1 MAFVVHVTFDRD
13 LMLSDVRAGLAADPR
28 QLPSKYFYDERGSQL
43 FDEITRLPEYYPTSA
58 ERALLQHR
66 AATIISIACPAT
78 LIELGAGSSDKT
90 RLLLDEMLKSRLSD
104 TTYIPVDVSADF
116 LTTSVTQLRDEY
128 PSLTT
133 HPVVADFSAQFA
145 LPAHP
150 LPALHAFLGS
160 TIGNFTPPEAV
171 ELVSSVRKRMAVGDF
186 FLLGVDLRKDPLK
199 IERAYNDTRGV
210 TAEFNRNILHAVNDR
225 LGANFDTSTFD
236 HNAVYNTNEHR
247 IEMRLISR
255 ATQTVSIPG
264 IGDVSFA
271 PGDAILTELSYKY
284 DRAAATD
291 LLTRSGLQ
299 LSEWFTD
306 DAGSFALALAN
317 R

>member
-1 MAFVVHVTFDRD
+1 VGFVAHVTFDRD
-13 LMLSDVRAGLAADPR
+13 LMLSDVRAGLAARPR

-66 AATIISIACPAT
+66 APVIISIARPAT
-78 LIELGAGSSDKT
+78 LVELGAGSSDKT
-90 RLLLDEMLKSRLSD
+90 RLLLDEMLSSSSSD
-104 TTYIPVDVSADF
+104 TMYIPVDVSADF
-116 LTTSVTQLRDEY
+116 LTTSVAQLRDEY

-145 LPAHP
+145 LPSHP

-160 TIGNFTPPEAV
+160 TIGNFTPAEAV
-171 ELVSSVRKRMAVGDF
+171 KLVSSVRKRMVTGDF
-186 FLLGVDLRKDPLK
+186 FLLGVDLRKDPRR
-199 IERAYNDTRGV
+199 IERAYNDSRGI
-210 TAEFNRNILHAVNDR
+210 TAQFNKNILNVINAG
-225 LGANFDTSTFD
+225 LGANFDTSMFD

-247 IEMRLISR
+247 VEMRLVSR
-255 ATQTVSIPG
+255 VTQNVSIPG
-264 IGDVSFA
+264 VGDISLA
-271 PGDAILTELSYKY
+271 AGDAILTEVSYKY

-291 LLTRSGLQ
+291 LLNRSGLQ

-306 DAGSFALALAN
+306 EAESFALVLAN